1 MARSKSPA
9 GSRRPRRSKVEALEP
24 PAASRTRV
32 ANDGDGR
39 CRSRVTTSSAVSIL
53 RASALPDGA
62 LGCAAALLA
71 LVCYAN
77 ALQGDYVFDDTYAV
91 TGNADVTGADGV
103 AWWAALPRI
112 FLAHDFWGQRI
123 DKPDSHKS
131 WRPVTTLTLRLSH
144 ALGGAR
150 PEAHHILNV
159 VLHAAASFLVAM
171 LSRDS
176 GADAA
181 SALVAV

>member
-91 TGNADVTGADGV
+91 TG
-103 AWWAALPRI
+103 
-112 FLAHDFWGQRI
+112 
-123 DKPDSHKS
+123 K
-131 WRPVTTLTLRLSH
+131 
-144 ALGGAR
+144 
-150 PEAHHILNV
+150 
-159 VLHAAASFLVAM
+159 
-171 LSRDS
+171 
-176 GADAA
+176 
-181 SALVAV
+181 